1 DFAAAIDDFKRVV
14 DTDANAYST
23 LMLYLSR
30 ARAGRKDAVSELTKT
45 AAKLKAGDWPYPIV
59 ELYLGRK
66 QPQAMEAVAKK
77 PEEKCEAQFYIGEYH
92 LTRGA
97 KAPATKAL
105 QLAVD
110 TCPKDFV
117 EYRASVEELKRLK

>member
-1 DFAAAIDDFKRVV
+1 
-14 DTDANAYST
+14 
-23 LMLYLSR
+23 M
-30 ARAGRKDAVSELTKT
+30 
-45 AAKLKAGDWPYPIV
+45 V

-66 QPQAMEAVAKK
+66 PMQAAETAAGK
-77 PEEKCEAQFYIGEYH
+77 PEEKCEAQFYVGEYH

-105 QLAVD
+105 QTAVE

-117 EYRASVEELKRLK
+117 EYRGASEGLKRLK